1 MVIHIAAKD
10 IRVGDEVYN
19 KHAKHP
25 AFQWTRVREI
35 KPTQVAVTLEGGS
48 VKEVEGFEFNCG
60 AYTFTLT
67 AREGFSVRRLPDV
80 SSSVC
85 NY

>member
-1 MVIHIAAKD
+1 MVIHIAAED

-19 KHAKHP
+19 KHTTHP
-25 AFQWTRVREI
+25 AFQWTRVRKI
-35 KPTQVAVTLEGGS
+35 TPKQVAVTLEGGS
-48 VKEVEGFEFNCG
+48 PKEVKGFEFDCG
-60 AYTFTLT
+60 AYTFTLI
-67 AREGFSVRRLPDV
+67 ARQGFSVRRLPDV